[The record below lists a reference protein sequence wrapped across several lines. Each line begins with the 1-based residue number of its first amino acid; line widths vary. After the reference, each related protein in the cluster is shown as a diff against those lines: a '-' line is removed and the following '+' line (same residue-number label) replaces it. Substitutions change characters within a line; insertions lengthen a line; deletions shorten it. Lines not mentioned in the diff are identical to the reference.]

1 MKNGPSLFFF
11 LSLIFHRDLA
21 KLQNLG
27 AFQNWKSQ
35 KYFEIEPPSRKNEK
49 LGGKNPRQTMLFMS
63 NKSISV
69 FQNTH

>member
-1 MKNGPSLFFF
+1 MVPLFFFF

-49 LGGKNPRQTMLFMS
+49 LGGK
-63 NKSISV
+63 KSKTNYAFHVKQKHFCFSKY
-69 FQNTH
+69 T